1 MKWRKRR
8 YFEILAPR
16 SSLRQRVAYS
26 LVIVRLILVP
36 VIFLAVYYLF
46 EMGWIVDRIVNIDAP
61 ATQMAEQAS
70 IQMSEARRA
79 ERNYFLLHDTGSLR
93 INEEALTNVRQTLN
107 TVADLEPGEKPT
119 TQAGL
124 DAVNIYQ
131 QRFSAAVSQL
141 TQPGQTPPARI
152 QQVMK
157 AYETDLNDLLKSSHR
172 EPRAKLIDELR
183 TRVESFDAQISAT
196 VQTGDPALRQVTEDL
211 QTSAQDLMQAAT
223 DLQKQN
229 WERVQQDHEEARHL
243 LRRAEWVLSTVS
255 AVALLLSIWI
265 SFILPRQVAAPLVR
279 LKEAVDHAAAGNYEI
294 EFELHGKGE
303 IVDLAQ
309 SLQNLTSALR
319 RKEA

>member
-93 INEEALTNVRQTLN
+93 INQEALTNVRQTLN

-152 QQVMK
+152 QQVVK
-157 AYETDLNDLLKSSHR
+157 AYEKDHGGPPAELFFHGRQRFSDDEWKGFESAVNASLTRLVGVRIRSSQ
-172 EPRAKLIDELR
+172 ELR
-183 TRVESFDAQISAT
+183 LFRPNADVPVLRGTAVTLSRKEGCLWTNGYIPRLRTYPGFETPKPIQIEINRGTADMMTVMADVLALTKVNYNACDFSSGLPVTLKFADRV
-196 VQTGDPALRQVTEDL
+196 
-211 QTSAQDLMQAAT
+211 
-223 DLQKQN
+223 
-229 WERVQQDHEEARHL
+229 
-243 LRRAEWVLSTVS
+243 
-255 AVALLLSIWI
+255 
-265 SFILPRQVAAPLVR
+265 
-279 LKEAVDHAAAGNYEI
+279 
-294 EFELHGKGE
+294 GE
-303 IVDLAQ
+303 ILTA
-309 SLQNLTSALR
+309 SPKGLQAPPLPFR
-319 RKEA
+319 FYI

>member
-1 MKWRKRR
+1 MKWRKRS

-93 INEEALTNVRQTLN
+93 INQEALTNVRQTLN

-157 AYETDLNDLLKSSHR
+157 AYETDLNDLLKSSR
-172 EPRAKLIDELR
+172 LSFRNNGESCCIRGYDRIAILR
-183 TRVESFDAQISAT
+183 SFL
-196 VQTGDPALRQVTEDL
+196 PALNLYSKISIAGQHR
-211 QTSAQDLMQAAT
+211 S
-223 DLQKQN
+223 
-229 WERVQQDHEEARHL
+229 
-243 LRRAEWVLSTVS
+243 LST
-255 AVALLLSIWI
+255 
-265 SFILPRQVAAPLVR
+265 
-279 LKEAVDHAAAGNYEI
+279 
-294 EFELHGKGE
+294 
-303 IVDLAQ
+303 
-309 SLQNLTSALR
+309 
-319 RKEA
+319 